1 MFVLLSLSY
10 FIFSY
15 SAIFAASVI
24 KRSVLFCDKLST
36 SLVVGVVKM
45 LHCHIVCDKL
55 STSLVV
61 GVVNCHIV

>member
-1 MFVLLSLSY
+1 MLQIWDLVDDEWKCT
-10 FIFSY
+10 
-15 SAIFAASVI
+15 ASWKV
-24 KRSVLFCDKLST
+24 SDKLST